1 MQNNDFSLT
10 LRRLLESFKRGE
22 KSKVEVKY
30 DFIKNEDPQLF
41 EELSKQELVED

>member
-1 MQNNDFSLT
+1 MENNDFGLT

-30 DFIKNEDPQLF
+30 VFIKDEDP
-41 EELSKQELVED
+41 

>member
-22 KSKVEVKY
+22 KSNIEVKY
-30 DFIKNEDPQLF
+30 SFIKDEDP
-41 EELSKQELVED
+41 